1 MSALLWAAATWGLRP
16 APLAALLWW
25 WTRVATTATGPLRQL
40 QGGPRAAARVGAP
53 ASRLPDRRRGTGAAG
68 QRLWPQPS
76 QNRRRPG
83 RTRGHGARLDPAGK
97 GARRVAATGPQSTVT
112 RLLRKLAESPE
123 SGVIIACV
131 AVFVIIA
138 LKAPTYSSIA
148 NLQVMGRDL
157 AQVGILAIGESL
169 VILTGGIDL
178 SVGALAGLAGVLAA
192 WFNVDAGLPAPV
204 AILFTVVI
212 CAGVGLWHGAMVTKL
227 NVPPFVI
234 TLVTFTVSQGVSLAI
249 TSGTPINGIDP
260 LFSNLSSYY
269 VDKVPVPALFFV
281 AAAVIAWFALE
292 RTYIGRQI
300 YAVGGNKEAA
310 RLAGIPTSR
319 RITSTYVASS
329 ALAGLVGILVIGRMN
344 VADPSVGPG
353 WELIAIA
360 AAVVGGV
367 SLFGGEGR
375 IAGIAAGAI
384 LLEFI
389 ANGLLALHVSPY
401 FQQAVQGAVLG
412 VAILLDRLRAKYFGR
427 GRR

>member
-1 MSALLWAAATWGLRP
+1 MSAQSTILPTDVPPSSSR
-16 APLAALLWW
+16 
-25 WTRVATTATGPLRQL
+25 R
-40 QGGPRAAARVGAP
+40 RAA
-53 ASRLPDRRRGTGAAG
+53 
-68 QRLWPQPS
+68 
-76 QNRRRPG
+76 
-83 RTRGHGARLDPAGK
+83 
-97 GARRVAATGPQSTVT
+97 T

-123 SGVIIACV
+123 AGVLIACV
-131 AVFVIIA
+131 VVFILIAVN
-138 LKAPTYSSIA
+138 APTYSSIG

-178 SVGALAGLAGVLAA
+178 SVGALAGLAGILAG
-192 WFNVDAGLPAPV
+192 WFNVNKGFPAPV
-204 AILFTVVI
+204 AILLTIVI
-212 CAGVGLWHGAMVTKL
+212 CAAIGLWHGTMVTKL
-227 NVPPFVI
+227 KVPPFVI
-234 TLVTFTVSQGVSLAI
+234 TLVTFTVAQGLALAI

-260 LFSNLSSYY
+260 LFGNLSSFY
-269 VDKVPVPALFFV
+269 VEEIPVPALFFV
-281 AAAVIAWFALE
+281 GAAVIAWFVLE

-310 RLAGIPTSR
+310 RLAGIPTGR
-319 RITSTYVASS
+319 RITSTYIASS
-329 ALAGLVGILVIGRMN
+329 TLAGVVGILVIGRMN

-360 AAVVGGV
+360 AAVVGGA

-375 IAGIAAGAI
+375 IVGVAAGAI

-401 FQQAVQGAVLG
+401 YQQVVQGGVLG
-412 VAILLDRLRAKYFGR
+412 VAILLDRVRASYFGR